1 MRSAKYPCH
10 LEDQIQ
16 LLVQRNLTDK
26 SAKLGE
32 ISVSPYSFIMPA
44 QISHYFYDAVPYP
57 WHLLNVKCNV
67 SLVVHLSSKVC
78 PRVGNLS
85 FMNFLFSATLNKENQ
100 NKVLL
105 RFSISE
111 LCVLKY
117 YLPLLNT
124 NQGRG
129 ICTPIYALQ
138 LSFCINYISMQYCQQ
153 SYYPLIF
160 INCPVRIKL

>member
-67 SLVVHLSSKVC
+67 SLVVHLSSKVW

-100 NKVLL
+100 NTVLL

-111 LCVLKY
+111 LCVLLKY

-124 NQGRG
+124 NQTTVILPEEGAFAHLFM
-129 ICTPIYALQ
+129 PY
-138 LSFCINYISMQYCQQ
+138 N
-153 SYYPLIF
+153 
-160 INCPVRIKL
+160 

>member
-1 MRSAKYPCH
+1 M
-10 LEDQIQ
+10 
-16 LLVQRNLTDK
+16 QRNLTEK

-32 ISVSPYSFIMPA
+32 ISVSPYSFIMPV
-44 QISHYFYDAVPYP
+44 QISHYLYDAVQYP
-57 WHLLNVKCNV
+57 WHLLSVKCNV

-100 NKVLL
+100 NTVLL

-124 NQGRG
+124 NQTTVILPEEGAFAHLFM
-129 ICTPIYALQ
+129 PY
-138 LSFCINYISMQYCQQ
+138 N
-153 SYYPLIF
+153 
-160 INCPVRIKL
+160 

>member
-1 MRSAKYPCH
+1 M
-10 LEDQIQ
+10 
-16 LLVQRNLTDK
+16 QRNLTEK

-32 ISVSPYSFIMPA
+32 ISVSPYSFIMPV
-44 QISHYFYDAVPYP
+44 QISHYLYDAVPYP
-57 WHLLNVKCNV
+57 WHLLSVKCNV

-100 NKVLL
+100 NTVLL

-124 NQGRG
+124 NQTTVILPEEGAFAHLFM
-129 ICTPIYALQ
+129 PY
-138 LSFCINYISMQYCQQ
+138 N
-153 SYYPLIF
+153 
-160 INCPVRIKL
+160 